1 MIVLALRLPRC
12 LLNRVICASRRS
24 QGSKFNI
31 SAKKYPEGTLH
42 SPGNRGN
49 PGSSLSDH
57 GKAYLVTRDPPCFK
71 LPCPEPIYS
80 LLQRVSRMNPQS
92 VDDSTLYEI
101 TP

>member
-42 SPGNRGN
+42 SPGEQGQSRFLFVRPRESIPSNKR
-49 PGSSLSDH
+49 P
-57 GKAYLVTRDPPCFK
+57 T
-71 LPCPEPIYS
+71 
-80 LLQRVSRMNPQS
+80 LLQASMSRANLFS
-92 VDDSTLYEI
+92 ATKSI
-101 TP
+101 THEPTISRRQYSI